1 MKKTYAVLGL
11 GKFGGAIARE
21 LSEMGCDVIAVDINE
36 NLVKEFQNQ
45 VSYAVV
51 ADVTDIDAM
60 RELGISEVDAI
71 FISIADELESSIM
84 AALVAKEL
92 GVANIIAKAS
102 SKLHGKLLNKIGV
115 NRVVYPEKEMGIRL
129 AKNIVAGNFL
139 DMIDLS
145 SEYTIVELTVPK
157 NWVGRSLLDINV
169 RRKYGINIV
178 ALKIDEDIKID
189 LSPDYVF
196 RDSDVVIVVGKMKT
210 IGDLNAK

>member
-92 GVANIIAKAS
+92 GVSNIIAKAA

-178 ALKIDEDIKID
+178 ALKIDDDIKID
-189 LSPDYVF
+189 VSPDYVF